1 MPVFAPGTTYQNL
14 QLKAPVGLRIVIPK
28 SNLQNAIS
36 MVGQNNIA
44 TVQWG
49 LQINVCPE
57 TNPSCTTPTEAGEVD
72 LIYNGSQF
80 LLQVIIGQYYVA
92 TPITLQYEYPED
104 LSDIEDAII
113 DIYFQ
118 GKNLT
123 IYGNS
128 QQLFN
133 SDMLKEIGSIQ
144 QLTSTSAYLN
154 AYGQPIS
161 GNNDYLT
168 YNVMLLPVVNV
179 ANILEVI
186 LPLAVVIPI
195 IAMIPKLLRKSES
208 PPGV

>member
-1 MPVFAPGTTYQNL
+1 MPVFAPGTSYQNL

-36 MVGQNNIA
+36 MVGQNNISA
-44 TVQWG
+44 VQWG

-57 TNPSCTTPTEAGEVD
+57 TNPGCTTPTEAGEVD

-80 LLQVIIGQYYVA
+80 LLQVIIGQYYVS

-128 QQLFN
+128 KQLFN

-154 AYGQPIS
+154 AYEQPIS

-179 ANILEVI
+179 ANILELI
-186 LPLAVVIPI
+186 LPLAIIIPI